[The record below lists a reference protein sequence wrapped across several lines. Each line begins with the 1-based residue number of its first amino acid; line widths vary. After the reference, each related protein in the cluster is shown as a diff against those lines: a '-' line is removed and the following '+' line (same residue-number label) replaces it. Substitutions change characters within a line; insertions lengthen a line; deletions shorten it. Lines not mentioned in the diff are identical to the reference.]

1 MTILNVSTNFR
12 GKMKFFPKKK
22 NFPKRTCKK
31 IGGLTFSAA
40 PEPGAAEKVT
50 LNTEKAL
57 KLIPQYIAPN
67 IFFRPRKFAK
77 SPKTTIF
84 KHYIPLRRPPQNGQ
98 KPKKL
103 TFWLLRYF
111 EYGQSK
117 CTL

>member
-57 KLIPQYIAPN
+57 KLIPQYIASN
-67 IFFRPRKFAK
+67 IFFWARKFAK

-84 KHYIPLRRPPQNGQ
+84 KHYIPLRRPPKMAKNQ
-98 KPKKL
+98 KN
-103 TFWLLRYF
+103 
-111 EYGQSK
+111 
-117 CTL
+117 

>member
-22 NFPKRTCKK
+22 IFPKRTCKK

-67 IFFRPRKFAK
+67 IFFWPRKFAK

-84 KHYIPLRRPPQNGQ
+84 KHYIPLRRPP
-98 KPKKL
+98 PKCPKNKKID
-103 TFWLLRYF
+103 LLAFNIFRI
-111 EYGQSK
+111 
-117 CTL
+117 

>member
-40 PEPGAAEKVT
+40 PEPVAAEKVT

-67 IFFRPRKFAK
+67 IFFWPRKFAK

-84 KHYIPLRRPPQNGQ
+84 KHYIPLRKPPQNAQ
-98 KPKKL
+98 KPKNRP
-103 TFWLLRYF
+103 FGF
-111 EYGQSK
+111 
-117 CTL
+117 

>member
-22 NFPKRTCKK
+22 IFPKRTCKK

-57 KLIPQYIAPN
+57 KLLPQYMAPN
-67 IFFRPRKFAK
+67 ILFWAQKFAK

-84 KHYIPLRRPPQNGQ
+84 KQYIPLRRPPQNDQ
-98 KPKKL
+98 KTKKW